1 MSNLQNELAAAKAE
15 AAARVHKLE
24 RAIDL
29 QAQIDNAQARIVR
42 RNAENDA
49 DRATL
54 EALAAELAALQ

>member
-1 MSNLQNELAAAKAE
+1 MSNLQNELAGAKEEHAK
-15 AAARVHKLE
+15 RVHKLE

-29 QAQIDNAQARIVR
+29 QMQIDNAQARIVR
-42 RNAENDA
+42 RDAENDA

>member
-15 AAARVHKLE
+15 NARRVHRLE

-29 QAQIDNAQARIVR
+29 QLQIDNAQARIAR

-49 DRATL
+49 DQAKL
-54 EALAAELAALQ
+54 DALSAELAALA

>member
-1 MSNLQNELAAAKAE
+1 MSNLQNELAGAKAE
-15 AAARVHKLE
+15 HAARVHKLE

>member
-1 MSNLQNELAAAKAE
+1 MSNLQNELAGAKEEHAK
-15 AAARVHKLE
+15 RVHKLE

-29 QAQIDNAQARIVR
+29 QMQIDNAQARIAR
-42 RNAENDA
+42 RDAENDA

>member
-1 MSNLQNELAAAKAE
+1 MSNLQNELAGAKEEHAK
-15 AAARVHKLE
+15 RVHRLE

-29 QAQIDNAQARIVR
+29 QMQIDNAQARIAR
-42 RNAENDA
+42 RDAENDA

>member
-29 QAQIDNAQARIVR
+29 QTQIDYANQRIVKR
-42 RNAENDA
+42 EAEIAA

-54 EALAAELAALQ
+54 EQLTAELAKIQ